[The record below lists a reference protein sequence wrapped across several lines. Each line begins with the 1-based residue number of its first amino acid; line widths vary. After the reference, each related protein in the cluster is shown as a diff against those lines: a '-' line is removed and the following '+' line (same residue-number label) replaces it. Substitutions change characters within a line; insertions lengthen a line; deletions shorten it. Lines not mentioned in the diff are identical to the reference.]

1 MAEAKPQ
8 VKTQGRRKTRMA
20 CRGDAW
26 VPDRRRI
33 KRPPDNA
40 EVLLGKVEEG
50 CNGCG
55 KAVGNVDVHGVGGKC
70 EKIKLPEEVPCLVA

>member
-1 MAEAKPQ
+1 MP
-8 VKTQGRRKTRMA
+8 RSM
-20 CRGDAW
+20 GDSALHISAIDKL
-26 VPDRRRI
+26 VPVDT
-33 KRPPDNA
+33 PVLEYT